1 MSQFS
6 IGGVKRR
13 RMGAMLTIAKG
24 IPTPN
29 RRSSSQLSEVTLAS
43 KKPPSSLSTDVPR
56 STAECDKTLTGE
68 PSPSESDPVST
79 THTETTMSLRA
90 QEQRETKLMG
100 TTQFLS
106 TASLG
111 SLSALELQCT
121 PTQSEYP
128 SDESFPSPESTERVS
143 QSGDA
148 RPPPTPAE
156 GPPTTLHKEAGGTD
170 GDVPKSSKRARR
182 ASDSCGSAAE
192 ASLLGAPL
200 TRVQPNG
207 GTRDCCLYRTES
219 GPPLVTGRVANV
231 PSSTL
236 QDDVGSVHDAIRGHD
251 TGPAAPR
258 GLQGITAA
266 EACSA
271 LMMLKIIENNGLMS
285 SLRESFAAESDPY
298 PLTVVLE
305 IDIQELLKCSVM
317 CRNILSAGWGPN
329 GRSTVTY
336 LRTCFGFV
344 LQRVILEDEVE
355 VAHHLINLTVAPR
368 NGFNFR
374 MLGSCALPRRF
385 HRCVMMRARSEE
397 HHYVWCRT
405 GRACCGQQQRL
416 ASSVAFSPPGKDI
429 IEALPHLVCP
439 GCKKRVPVREELVEC
454 RQTFE
459 VLLENG
465 STGVGG
471 SASAALVTL
480 DGEILRRARDRS
492 LLTEGV
498 LLDMVL
504 LEIPALREGPPHG
517 SRSKWRLPEFLC
529 LSVPTLTAPE
539 RVIQLPD
546 PRTVDDPIA
555 AILDGTAVTGVND
568 LPIIALLSS
577 LLSTSTPQW
586 AGNPREAVMDHHRRT
601 ECSGDD
607 SLTDSVAA
615 ARQVCR
621 KGAAATSFGKGAALE
636 EAAQGMNYVDVTAHG
651 GACGRRKAFSPP
663 AAEGQL
669 RSHAEELS
677 CIDVHRLIWL
687 ATAVATIRQ
696 SHLQEVQIDRADV
709 SKAYEVLRSLSQRAA
724 RYPNEG

>member
-1 MSQFS
+1 
-6 IGGVKRR
+6 R
-13 RMGAMLTIAKG
+13 
-24 IPTPN
+24 
-29 RRSSSQLSEVTLAS
+29 
-43 KKPPSSLSTDVPR
+43 
-56 STAECDKTLTGE
+56 
-68 PSPSESDPVST
+68 
-79 THTETTMSLRA
+79 
-90 QEQRETKLMG
+90 
-100 TTQFLS
+100 
-106 TASLG
+106 
-111 SLSALELQCT
+111 
-121 PTQSEYP
+121 
-128 SDESFPSPESTERVS
+128 
-143 QSGDA
+143 
-148 RPPPTPAE
+148 
-156 GPPTTLHKEAGGTD
+156 GTD

-182 ASDSCGSAAE
+182 ASDSCGPAVE
-192 ASLLGAPL
+192 ASLPGAPL

-207 GTRDCCLYRTES
+207 GTRGCLYRTES
-219 GPPLVTGRVANV
+219 GPPPATARVADK

-236 QDDVGSVHDAIRGHD
+236 QDDVGPVQDVTRVDD
-251 TGPAAPR
+251 TGPAGPR
-258 GLQGITAA
+258 GIQGVTAA

-285 SLRESFAAESDPY
+285 SLRESFASGSDPY

-317 CRNILSAGWGPN
+317 CRNILSAGWGP
-329 GRSTVTY
+329 TVTY

-344 LQRVILEDEVE
+344 LQRVILEDRVE
-355 VAHHLINLTVAPR
+355 VVHHLIHLTVAPR
-368 NGFNFR
+368 NGFNFQ

-385 HRCVMMRARSEE
+385 HHCVMMRARSEE

-416 ASSVAFSPPGKDI
+416 ASSAAFSLPGKEI

-480 DGEILRRARDRS
+480 DGEILHRARDRS

-498 LLDMVL
+498 LLDMML
-504 LEIPALREGPPHG
+504 LEIPALREVPTQGG
-517 SRSKWRLPEFLC
+517 RSKWRLPEFLC

-546 PRTVDDPIA
+546 PRTIDDPIA

-577 LLSTSTPQW
+577 LLSTSIPQW

-615 ARQVCR
+615 ARQVCK
-621 KGAAATSFGKGAALE
+621 KGVAATSFRKGAALE
-636 EAAQGMNYVDVTAHG
+636 ALMSYFDFVLELDLG
-651 GACGRRKAFSPP
+651 GCPGDELRRCDGTWRSVRSKKSVLTS

-669 RSHAEELS
+669 RTHAEELS
-677 CIDVHRLIWL
+677 CIDVHRLICL

-724 RYPNEG
+724 RYPNED

>member
-1 MSQFS
+1 MEVPQLRIF
-6 IGGVKRR
+6 
-13 RMGAMLTIAKG
+13 LH
-24 IPTPN
+24 
-29 RRSSSQLSEVTLAS
+29 RSSSLGLVQ
-43 KKPPSSLSTDVPR
+43 
-56 STAECDKTLTGE
+56 
-68 PSPSESDPVST
+68 
-79 THTETTMSLRA
+79 
-90 QEQRETKLMG
+90 G

-156 GPPTTLHKEAGGTD
+156 GPPTTLHKEAGLVLSAGAVLAPASAGTD

-182 ASDSCGSAAE
+182 ASDSCGPAVE
-192 ASLLGAPL
+192 ASLPGAPL

-207 GTRDCCLYRTES
+207 GTRGCLYRTES
-219 GPPLVTGRVANV
+219 GPPPATARVADK

-236 QDDVGSVHDAIRGHD
+236 QDDVGPVQDVTRVDD
-251 TGPAAPR
+251 TGPAGPR
-258 GLQGITAA
+258 GIQGVTAA

-285 SLRESFAAESDPY
+285 SLRESFASGSDPY

-317 CRNILSAGWGPN
+317 CRNILSAGWGP
-329 GRSTVTY
+329 TVTY

-344 LQRVILEDEVE
+344 LQRVILEDRVE
-355 VAHHLINLTVAPR
+355 VVHHLIHLTVAPR
-368 NGFNFR
+368 NGFNFQ
-374 MLGSCALPRRF
+374 MLG
-385 HRCVMMRARSEE
+385 SEE

-416 ASSVAFSPPGKDI
+416 ASSAAFSLPGKEI

-480 DGEILRRARDRS
+480 DGEILHRARDRS

-498 LLDMVL
+498 LLDMML
-504 LEIPALREGPPHG
+504 LEIPALREVPTQGG
-517 SRSKWRLPEFLC
+517 RSKWRLPEFLC

-546 PRTVDDPIA
+546 PRTIDDPIA
-555 AILDGTAVTGVND
+555 AILDGTAVTG
-568 LPIIALLSS
+568 
-577 LLSTSTPQW
+577 T
-586 AGNPREAVMDHHRRT
+586 
-601 ECSGDD
+601 
-607 SLTDSVAA
+607 
-615 ARQVCR
+615 
-621 KGAAATSFGKGAALE
+621 
-636 EAAQGMNYVDVTAHG
+636 
-651 GACGRRKAFSPP
+651 
-663 AAEGQL
+663 
-669 RSHAEELS
+669 
-677 CIDVHRLIWL
+677 
-687 ATAVATIRQ
+687 
-696 SHLQEVQIDRADV
+696 
-709 SKAYEVLRSLSQRAA
+709 
-724 RYPNEG
+724 